1 MAVEELKI
9 QMRSVALIAG
19 LLCLTACGG
28 NDVPS
33 PSEREAK
40 GLTAPNPEV
49 EDEILLNGKGLKA
62 GAEGFFFGAGQ
73 NEAIGSTTKLL
84 GDPVRT
90 ASNDECGA
98 GPMASS
104 DFAGGLTLN
113 FQNGV
118 LVGWLWQMPREGDAA
133 PVVPISLQSD
143 TQLGTSRA
151 DLEATDGYLAIPDS
165 TLGEEF
171 SLGDAIGGFVEG
183 DAVSMLYSGTQCF
196 FR

>member
-1 MAVEELKI
+1 
-9 QMRSVALIAG
+9 MRKVMIVVSAMLIAS
-19 LLCLTACGG
+19 CGG

-33 PSEREAK
+33 PSEREAT
-40 GLTAPNPEV
+40 GLTAPNPVV
-49 EDEILLNGKGLKA
+49 EDEVLLNAKGLKA

-133 PVVPISLQSD
+133 PAVPISLQSD
-143 TQLGTSRA
+143 TQLGTPRA

-171 SLGDAIGGFVEG
+171 SLGDAIGGFLEE